1 MDGWKR
7 RALGYLGFV
16 GVALV
21 LTALG
26 YMRGMRVYEGE
37 PKTFLQAFQFAVEMF
52 TTTGFGGSAPW
63 DSPQMNLF
71 IALTD
76 LLGMALLVGTLP
88 VFIGPVLEEALSTSA
103 PTALETDLDDH
114 VVICS
119 YTSRAQELIAELDAQ
134 GVRYVIVEPD
144 RKRAD
149 ELSEDGHRIIRA
161 DPESTA
167 GLTAARLSTA
177 RALFADVS
185 DQVDAS
191 IVLTAKEVAEDV
203 PVVSVVEEP
212 ELAKYHRLAGADHVL
227 SPRRLLGQSLARKVT
242 TALQSE
248 VDEAVEID
256 GNLELVEVSIRH
268 GSALAGTTL
277 ADSAIREQ
285 SGVNVVGAWIRGE
298 FLPAPDPATELP
310 AGTVLLVSGRDDQL
324 TELVE
329 MAQSSVRRFQTGR
342 TVVVG
347 HGAVGQAVTEAL
359 AKADISH
366 TVVDIEDGPAID
378 VVGDATEPETLERAG
393 IGDAQTVVLA
403 LPSDTMTEFA
413 TLMVRDLAP
422 DVEIITRVEDNAN
435 SSKTYRA
442 GADYVLS
449 LATVTGRMSTS
460 YLLDDRDRLSV
471 DQQVEVRRLTAPT
484 LDGQRIADANIR
496 ALTGCTVIAIERG
509 GETQTEIGPETTIR
523 ASDELVVVGTD
534 DSLREFEDRF
544 A

>member
-1 MDGWKR
+1 MDRWKR
-7 RALGYLGFV
+7 RALGYIGFV
-16 GVALV
+16 SVALV

-37 PKTFLQAFQFAVEMF
+37 PRTFLEAFQFAVEMF

-63 DSPQMNLF
+63 DSPQMNLY
-71 IALTD
+71 IAVTD

-88 VFIGPVLEEALSTSA
+88 VFVGPVLEQALSTSA
-103 PTALETDLDDH
+103 PTELETDLSDH

-119 YTSRAQELIAELDAQ
+119 YTSRTQELIADLDAQ
-134 GVRYVIVEPD
+134 NVPYVIVERD
-144 RKRAD
+144 RERAD
-149 ELSEDGHRIIRA
+149 ELVENGHRAIRA

-167 GLTAARLSTA
+167 GLTAAGLSTA

-191 IVLTAKEVAEDV
+191 IVLAAKEVAEDV
-203 PVVSVVEEP
+203 SVVSVVEEP

-227 SPRRLLGQSLARKVT
+227 SPRQLLGQSLAQKVT

-248 VDEAVEID
+248 VDEAIEINGD
-256 GNLELVEVSIRH
+256 LELVEVSIRH
-268 GSALAGTTL
+268 GSDLAGTTL
-277 ADSAIREQ
+277 ADSTVREQ

-298 FLPAPDPATELP
+298 FVPSPEPKTELP
-310 AGTVLLVSGRDDQL
+310 PGTVLLVSGRPDQL
-324 TELVE
+324 TALVE
-329 MAQSSVRRFQTGR
+329 MTQSSVRRFQAGR

-347 HGAVGQAVTEAL
+347 HGAVGRTVANALSEAG
-359 AKADISH
+359 ITH
-366 TVVDIEDGPAID
+366 TVVDIEEKPAVD
-378 VVGDATEPETLERAG
+378 VVGDATEPEILEQAG
-393 IGDAQTVVLA
+393 VADAQTVVLA
-403 LPSDTMTEFA
+403 LPGDTMTEFA

-422 DVEIITRVEDNAN
+422 DVEIITRVDDNAN

-471 DQQVEVRRLTAPT
+471 DQQVEVRRLRAPE
-484 LDGQRIADANIR
+484 LDGQTVATANIR
-496 ALTGCTVIAIERG
+496 DRTGCTVIAIERG
-509 GETQTEIGPETTIR
+509 DETQTEIGPDTTIT
-523 ASDELVVVGTD
+523 ASDELIVVGTD
-534 DSLREFEDRF
+534 DNLREFEERF
-544 A
+544 T